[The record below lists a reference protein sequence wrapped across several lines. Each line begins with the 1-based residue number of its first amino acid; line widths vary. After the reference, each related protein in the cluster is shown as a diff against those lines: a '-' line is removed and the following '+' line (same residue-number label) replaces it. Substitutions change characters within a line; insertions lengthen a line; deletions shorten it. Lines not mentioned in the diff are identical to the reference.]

1 MSSMDNRMD
10 AIVLAALMSSMGR
23 KHEVSPLTVKITLTP
38 QGISSSIEASKKMI
52 EDFHAEE
59 WLKETQEK
67 LDPIMKEQTRKFAEL
82 FKAKFHL
89 EMREVENPNDPMPDF
104 LADMLRELFGGGRS
118 KAVAVM

>member
-1 MSSMDNRMD
+1 MSRDNRMD
-10 AIVLAALMSSMGR
+10 AMVLAALMSGMGR

-38 QGISSSIEASKKMI
+38 QGISSSIEASKRII

-82 FKAKFHL
+82 FKEKFHL
-89 EMREVENPNDPMPDF
+89 EMREVENPSDPMPDF
-104 LADMLRELFGGGRS
+104 LAEMLREVFGGAEVRR
-118 KAVAVM
+118 